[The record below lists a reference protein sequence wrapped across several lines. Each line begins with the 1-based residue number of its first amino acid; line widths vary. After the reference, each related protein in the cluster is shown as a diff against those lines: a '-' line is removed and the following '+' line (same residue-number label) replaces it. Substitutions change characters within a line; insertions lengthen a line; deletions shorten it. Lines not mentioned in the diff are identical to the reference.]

1 MKGEV
6 KIVGVIKAERR
17 AGFFLRCDCE
27 ENKRLPE
34 PGNTCSSQTGAKL
47 ESWRLGMERKSSR
60 GQRTSRQEDACTL
73 TYPPMSVLYRQG
85 ARGGR
90 SGQTRLAFTV
100 LDGTS
105 RDCSSN
111 CYEVRR
117 V

>member
-47 ESWRLGMERKSSR
+47 ESWRLGMEKEEFKRAA
-60 GQRTSRQEDACTL
+60 RQTHESA
-73 TYPPMSVLYRQG
+73 
-85 ARGGR
+85 GR
-90 SGQTRLAFTV
+90 CMHVDLPTHVCAVQTR
-100 LDGTS
+100 S
-105 RDCSSN
+105 
-111 CYEVRR
+111 
-117 V
+117 